1 MCGIVGYI
9 GKGNAKDV
17 VISGLEKL
25 EYRGYDSAGIAVLK
39 GDVLYVEREVGRL
52 SELKNLIKNKD
63 LNSSIAIG
71 HTRWATHGEPSV
83 ANAHPHTSTK
93 FDLAV
98 VHNGIIE
105 NFSELREM
113 LTKKG
118 HEFRS
123 VTDTET
129 IVHLVAENYQGNLEQ
144 AVLKSLEE
152 LEGAYAI
159 AIVSKHEPDKMVVA
173 RKGSPLIIGVGEG
186 ENIVASDVTATLKYT
201 DKVVYLNDGE
211 VAVVT
216 ANSIKLMNSNG
227 LELPIDIKVVDWDI
241 SAAEKSGYKHF
252 MLKEIFEQ
260 PEVIKHTLRGKIF
273 SEQVEIKELTE
284 SILQD
289 VKRVSVI
296 ACGTS
301 FHAGLVGKYIIEEE
315 LRIPV
320 SLDVA
325 SEFRYRNPIIEEDTL
340 YLVVSQSGETADT
353 LAAMREVKA
362 HGAKVIGIVNVVGS
376 TIAREADGVI
386 YTNAGPEIGVAS
398 TKAFIAQLVSFY
410 LLMLQMGRVQ
420 GRISR
425 GKEREYIKILEKIP
439 HQIENIL
446 KESEHIHG
454 VSKALTFVKSIMYV
468 GRNINYPIA
477 LEGAL
482 KLKEISYIH
491 AEGYQAGELKHGPIA
506 LIDEFTPSV
515 AVCVKGSTYAK
526 TLSNIQE
533 IKARKGKVIII
544 ATEGDL
550 KIKNEGMDVLYIPEI
565 TELFSPLLTV
575 IYMQLIAYYVA
586 DIKGLDVDK
595 PRNLA
600 KSVTVE

>member
-9 GKGNAKDV
+9 GDNKAKDV
-17 VISGLEKL
+17 VIEGLEKL

-39 GDVLYVEREVGRL
+39 DGNLFVEREVGKL
-52 SELKNLIKNKD
+52 SELKNLIRNKD
-63 LNSSIAIG
+63 LMSNIAIG

-83 ANAHPHTSTK
+83 ANAHPHTSTGY
-93 FDLAV
+93 DIAV

-105 NFSELREM
+105 NFMELREM
-113 LTKKG
+113 LSKKG
-118 HEFRS
+118 HVFRS
-123 VTDTET
+123 ATDTET
-129 IVHLVAENYQGNLEQ
+129 IVHLIADYYIDNLEI
-144 AVLKSLEE
+144 AVIKALEE

-159 AIVSKHEPDKMVVA
+159 AVVSKHEPDRIIVA
-173 RKGSPLIIGVGEG
+173 RKGSPLIIGVGEH
-186 ENIVASDVTATLKYT
+186 ENIIASDVTATLKYT

-211 VAVVT
+211 VAVVK
-216 ANSIKLMNSNG
+216 ADSVKLMNSNG
-227 LELPIDIKVVDWDI
+227 VELPLDIKIVDWDI
-241 SAAEKSGYKHF
+241 SAAEKLGYKHF

-260 PEVIKHTLRGKIF
+260 PEVIINTLRGKIY
-273 SEQVEIKELTE
+273 SEQVEIKEISAE
-284 SILQD
+284 ILHGI
-289 VKRVSVI
+289 KRVSVI

-353 LAAMREVKA
+353 LAALREVKA

-376 TIAREADGVI
+376 TIAREANGVI

-410 LLMLQMGRVQ
+410 LLMLQI
-420 GRISR
+420 GRIQEKISK

-439 HQIENIL
+439 NQIENIL
-446 KESEHIHG
+446 KNHLYIQS
-454 VSKALTFVKSIMYV
+454 VSKSLTFVKSIMYV

-544 ATEGDL
+544 ATEGDD

-565 TELFSPLLTV
+565 SELFSPLLTV

-586 DIKGLDVDK
+586 EIKGLDVDK